1 VVGIVTQA
9 DFLRGAACSEG
20 LDGLAARLRKLM
32 TPSPGVS
39 SDKPEW
45 WLHWPDQPE
54 GRAPCKRQGAG
65 AGTTHPPCYADQA
78 IDEALP
84 RSTGR

>member
-39 SDKPEW
+39 SDKP
-45 WLHWPDQPE
+45 
-54 GRAPCKRQGAG
+54 AVVA
-65 AGTTHPPCYADQA
+65 
-78 IDEALP
+78 ALARP
-84 RSTGR
+84 A